1 MLSLTYATR
10 ASVLTDIKKTQ
21 KVEEDHIT
29 AMMIIVSIFSN
40 GWHLKTS
47 DLVFIIRYD
56 NNKAYTK

>member
-10 ASVLTDIKKTQ
+10 ASVLTDIKKNP
-21 KVEEDHIT
+21 KSGRRSYNSNDDYCIN
-29 AMMIIVSIFSN
+29 FSN